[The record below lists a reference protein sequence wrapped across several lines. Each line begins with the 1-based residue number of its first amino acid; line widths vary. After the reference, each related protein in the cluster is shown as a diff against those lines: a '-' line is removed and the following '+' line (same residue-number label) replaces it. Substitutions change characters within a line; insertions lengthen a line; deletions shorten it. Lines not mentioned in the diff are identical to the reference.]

1 MGMPKYKVYY
11 ELEMHGDAFVR
22 ASNLEE
28 AKDMAKRLDARDL
41 VERAV
46 SEGEAYTDVVYK
58 EIGGEVVERQCTMNK
73 ILSRSDV
80 KCLEL
85 TQKRI

>member
-1 MGMPKYKVYY
+1 MGMPKYKVHY

-28 AKDMAKRLDARDL
+28 AKDLAKRLDARDL

-58 EIGGEVVERQCTMNK
+58 EIGGEVVERQCTMTK

>member
-1 MGMPKYKVYY
+1 MPKYKVHY

-28 AKDMAKRLDARDL
+28 AKEWAKRLDARDL
-41 VERAV
+41 IERSI
-46 SEGEAYTDVVYK
+46 SEGEAYTDTVYK
-58 EIGGEVVERQCTMNK
+58 EIDGEVIENQKKIKK

>member
-1 MGMPKYKVYY
+1 MPKYKVHY

-28 AKDMAKRLDARDL
+28 AKELAKRLDARDL

-46 SEGEAYTDVVYK
+46 SEGEAYTDTVYK
-58 EIGGEVVERQCTMNK
+58 EIDGEVIENQKAMKKV
-73 ILSRSDV
+73 LSRSDV

-85 TQKRI
+85 TRKRI

>member
-1 MGMPKYKVYY
+1 MPKYKVHY

-28 AKDMAKRLDARDL
+28 AKDLAKRLDARDL

-46 SEGEAYTDVVYK
+46 SEGEV
-58 EIGGEVVERQCTMNK
+58 RQCTMKK
-73 ILSRSDV
+73 ILSMSDV

-85 TQKRI
+85 TQK